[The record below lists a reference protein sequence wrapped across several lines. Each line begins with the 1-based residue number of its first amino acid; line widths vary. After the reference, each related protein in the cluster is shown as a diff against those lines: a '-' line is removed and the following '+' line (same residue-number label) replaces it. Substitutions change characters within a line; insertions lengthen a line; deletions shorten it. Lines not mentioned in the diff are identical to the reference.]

1 MEMRFPCKG
10 VVATTHLALGVI
22 TILLMF
28 GPAVEAQAQVPDRP
42 EIYTVHSGHRYLTVS
57 VESRDSVVPPT
68 SFKLQWKSDNQDYDT
83 SRQKIN
89 SVTLND
95 NAVRTTFWLLGLTNG
110 VKYTFRAFATNEHG
124 DSPPSSQRAGTP
136 FYPPDK
142 DASLWSLR
150 YYYDSEYK
158 GDFLQPQVLGEAQE
172 RVHSVVVRP
181 STESITILALPQYQ
195 GESNRPGATVEYDP
209 ADADDTAFYHQTSLI
224 EGENVITVTV
234 TSADRSTTSTHTITV
249 TRPSAATQPS
259 NSEPTGLPTIAGT
272 ARVGETLAA
281 SVSAI
286 ADPDGLGGV
295 TFTYQWIRSDGAT
308 DTEIADATQASYT
321 LVPTDQ
327 GKTIKV
333 RATFTDHG
341 GTEEALTSAATAVVQ
356 DSLLLSVSDASA
368 TEGALVEFTVSLSA
382 ASGQQVTVQY
392 ATADGTAESGADFT
406 PASGT
411 LTFAANETSKSV
423 YVATGR
429 DAVDEEN
436 ETFTLRL
443 SNASGAT
450 LANAEATG
458 TIVNDDESED
468 TVSPTVSLQ
477 CVYLEADPYGA
488 QPSSDHSLWWEMHF
502 SEPVRGGGETG
513 ARRFEIAGQDDT
525 DFSWF
530 AIGGPDARGLP
541 GPRYSSYRYATT
553 PKVPRPDGLPS
564 AVVSDVNG
572 VVITIPAGGWQDR
585 SGNLNTTSA
594 NALYLAHNWKVSVAD
609 ASATEGTDGT
619 IDFEVTLN
627 ARDDCET
634 VTVDWATAD
643 GTATAGEDYTAA
655 SGTLTFG
662 PGETSKTV
670 SVEILE
676 DTVEDS
682 GEAFTLRL
690 SNASGATIADGE
702 ATGTIADEEPLVEST
717 LRIDG
722 IPQVGNT
729 LEVSFAEPPSG
740 ALAYQWLRGSEV
752 IAGATASTYVP
763 TVADVG
769 ARLSVRVESGSDSV
783 TSAATAPVWPAPANP
798 PLADGEEELLSATV
812 TLGANRFPFW
822 VAGYGRVL
830 GQSFGEMDV
839 VSFEDGGATY
849 AVDAFLVNSR
859 GVFAL
864 ATGSTLPD
872 ASGLVAYWN
881 GYRISGLEADTA
893 NGGKLPML
901 VGRTPQ
907 PSTEYSR
914 YEDGASDGVQVA
926 VSLRRVSAEA
936 QNALTASFED
946 MPEGHDGESAFRF
959 RLAFSERI
967 AISFRSLREDAFE
980 VTGGRVTRG
989 TRVDGRKDLFEITVE
1004 PDGAGEV
1011 AVSLP
1016 AGREC
1021 SVSGAICTWGP
1032 PRKQLTNTPT
1042 ATVAGPPVG
1051 AADGVVR
1058 GRAGGA

>member
-1 MEMRFPCKG
+1 M
-10 VVATTHLALGVI
+10 ATTHLALGII
-22 TILLMF
+22 TILIMF

-42 EIYTVHSGHRYLTVS
+42 EVYTVHSGHRYLTVS

-68 SFKLQWKSDNQDYDT
+68 SFKLQWKSGDQDYDT
-83 SRQKIN
+83 SRQKIR
-89 SVTLND
+89 SATLND

-110 VKYTFRAFATNEHG
+110 VEYSFRAFATNEHG
-124 DSPPSSQRAGTP
+124 DSLPSSQRAGTP

-150 YYYDSEYK
+150 YYYDSEYE
-158 GDFLQPQVLGEAQE
+158 GDFLLPQVLGEAQE

-181 STESITILALPQYQ
+181 STESITILAVPQYQ
-195 GESNRPGATVEYDP
+195 GSPDRPGATVEYDP
-209 ADADDTAFYHQTSLI
+209 ADADDTAYRHQVSLI

-259 NSEPTGLPTIAGT
+259 NSEPTGVPTIAGT
-272 ARVGETLAA
+272 AWVGETLSA
-281 SVSAI
+281 SVSEITDA
-286 ADPDGLGGV
+286 DGLGGA
-295 TFTYQWIRSDGAT
+295 TFTYQWIRSDGTT

-333 RATFTDHG
+333 RANFTDDG

-406 PASGT
+406 PASGM

-450 LANAEATG
+450 ISNAEATG

-477 CVYLEADPYGA
+477 CVDIGLQKEEFA
-488 QPSSDHSLWWEMHF
+488 SIWWEMHF
-502 SEPVRGGGETG
+502 SEPVRGAGETG
-513 ARRFEIAGQDDT
+513 AQHFEIAGQDDT

-541 GPRYSSYRYATT
+541 GPRYSSYRYSTT

-594 NALYLAHNWKVSVAD
+594 NALYLAHNWKVSAAD

-676 DTVEDS
+676 DTVEDR
-682 GEAFTLRL
+682 GETFTLRL
-690 SNASGATIADGE
+690 SNASAVTIDDGE
-702 ATGTIADEEPLVEST
+702 ATGTISDEESPLCRCRRST
-717 LRIDG
+717 AYHRWGTPWRCRSLNRR
-722 IPQVGNT
+722 
-729 LEVSFAEPPSG
+729 A
-740 ALAYQWLRGSEV
+740 ALW
-752 IAGATASTYVP
+752 
-763 TVADVG
+763 
-769 ARLSVRVESGSDSV
+769 
-783 TSAATAPVWPAPANP
+783 
-798 PLADGEEELLSATV
+798 
-812 TLGANRFPFW
+812 
-822 VAGYGRVL
+822 
-830 GQSFGEMDV
+830 
-839 VSFEDGGATY
+839 
-849 AVDAFLVNSR
+849 
-859 GVFAL
+859 
-864 ATGSTLPD
+864 
-872 ASGLVAYWN
+872 
-881 GYRISGLEADTA
+881 RISGCAD
-893 NGGKLPML
+893 
-901 VGRTPQ
+901 
-907 PSTEYSR
+907 
-914 YEDGASDGVQVA
+914 
-926 VSLRRVSAEA
+926 
-936 QNALTASFED
+936 
-946 MPEGHDGESAFRF
+946 
-959 RLAFSERI
+959 
-967 AISFRSLREDAFE
+967 
-980 VTGGRVTRG
+980 
-989 TRVDGRKDLFEITVE
+989 RK
-1004 PDGAGEV
+1004 
-1011 AVSLP
+1011 
-1016 AGREC
+1016 
-1021 SVSGAICTWGP
+1021 
-1032 PRKQLTNTPT
+1032 
-1042 ATVAGPPVG
+1042 
-1051 AADGVVR
+1051 
-1058 GRAGGA
+1058 

>member
-1 MEMRFPCKG
+1 M
-10 VVATTHLALGVI
+10 
-22 TILLMF
+22 
-28 GPAVEAQAQVPDRP
+28 
-42 EIYTVHSGHRYLTVS
+42 
-57 VESRDSVVPPT
+57 
-68 SFKLQWKSDNQDYDT
+68 
-83 SRQKIN
+83 
-89 SVTLND
+89 
-95 NAVRTTFWLLGLTNG
+95 
-110 VKYTFRAFATNEHG
+110 
-124 DSPPSSQRAGTP
+124 
-136 FYPPDK
+136 
-142 DASLWSLR
+142 
-150 YYYDSEYK
+150 
-158 GDFLQPQVLGEAQE
+158 
-172 RVHSVVVRP
+172 
-181 STESITILALPQYQ
+181 
-195 GESNRPGATVEYDP
+195 EYDP
-209 ADADDTAFYHQTSLI
+209 ADADNTAYRHQVSLI

-259 NSEPTGLPTIAGT
+259 NSEPTGVPTIAGT
-272 ARVGETLAA
+272 AWVGETLSA
-281 SVSAI
+281 SVSEITDA
-286 ADPDGLGGV
+286 DGLGGA
-295 TFTYQWIRSDGAT
+295 TFTYQWIRSDGTT

-333 RATFTDHG
+333 RATFTDDG

-450 LANAEATG
+450 ISNAEATG
-458 TIVNDDESED
+458 TIVNDDEPED

-477 CVYLEADPYGA
+477 CVDIGLQKEEFA
-488 QPSSDHSLWWEMHF
+488 SIWWEMHF
-502 SEPVRGGGETG
+502 SEPVRGAGETG
-513 ARRFEIAGQDDT
+513 AQHFEIAGQDDT

-553 PKVPRPDGLPS
+553 PRVRRPDGLPS

-572 VVITIPAGGWQDR
+572 VVINVPAGGWQDM
-585 SGNLNTTSA
+585 SGNLNTASA
-594 NALYLAHNWKVSVAD
+594 NALYLAHNWKVSAAD

-676 DTVEDS
+676 DTVEDR
-682 GEAFTLRL
+682 GETFTLRL
-690 SNASGATIADGE
+690 SNASAVTIDDGE
-702 ATGTIADEEPLVEST
+702 ATGTISDEESPFVSVPQ
-717 LRIDG
+717 IDG

-729 LEVSFAEPPSG
+729 LEVSFAEPASG

-769 ARLSVRVESGSDSV
+769 ARLSVRLDREPRRRVGVAHAAADLDARAGLGIPAVMAQPELQRRPERRAIAHVER
-783 TSAATAPVWPAPANP
+783 APAFERNP
-798 PLADGEEELLSATV
+798 HPARNPGRAALVRDR
-812 TLGANRFPFW
+812 LGFGLD
-822 VAGYGRVL
+822 VERVRL
-830 GQSFGEMDV
+830 ER
-839 VSFEDGGATY
+839 E
-849 AVDAFLVNSR
+849 VDA
-859 GVFAL
+859 A
-864 ATGSTLPD
+864 
-872 ASGLVAYWN
+872 GLVRLQERAPAAHGGKAHLQVGPRDPLGLAAVVRRLHDRHVARAPAGQGRQTTPRNRRGSLRPRAGGRQLACRQRDALEAAAAGAARMRRGAGARGRDRAPASRPAVGVGGPARGGRRYA
-881 GYRISGLEADTA
+881 GLEAA
-893 NGGKLPML
+893 
-901 VGRTPQ
+901 
-907 PSTEYSR
+907 
-914 YEDGASDGVQVA
+914 VQ
-926 VSLRRVSAEA
+926 S
-936 QNALTASFED
+936 
-946 MPEGHDGESAFRF
+946 PG
-959 RLAFSERI
+959 
-967 AISFRSLREDAFE
+967 
-980 VTGGRVTRG
+980 
-989 TRVDGRKDLFEITVE
+989 
-1004 PDGAGEV
+1004 
-1011 AVSLP
+1011 
-1016 AGREC
+1016 
-1021 SVSGAICTWGP
+1021 VSGARVGRRSGGSGDGSRQGGGRGQDAGRLRLGLHAARPRLSRGLGGAGGP
-1032 PRKQLTNTPT
+1032 GALRGGAVSAQGPDRGGPCGGGMGACGLGGPGGRSV
-1042 ATVAGPPVG
+1042 AHALPARHGGIGRGARPGSLAGPG
-1051 AADGVVR
+1051 AAARAARR
-1058 GRAGGA
+1058 GRRPAGGAQAAERAVRPQGGAG